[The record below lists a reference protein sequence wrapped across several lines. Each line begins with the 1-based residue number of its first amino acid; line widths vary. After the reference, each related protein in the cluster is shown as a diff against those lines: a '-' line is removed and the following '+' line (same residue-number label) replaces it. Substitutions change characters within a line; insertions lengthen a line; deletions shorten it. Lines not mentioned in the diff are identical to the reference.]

1 MAHTLSALKRI
12 RQSEKRRLV
21 NKSNKSAMKTYIKK
35 YMAALESGAEA
46 ENTEALLKQAVK
58 VIYKTAQKGA
68 IHKNQAAR
76 KVSRLTMRYNKAKA
90 AN

>member
-35 YMAALESGAEA
+35 YMAALESGAE
-46 ENTEALLKQAVK
+46 NTEALLNQAVK
-58 VIYKTAQKGA
+58 VIYKTARKGA

-76 KVSRLTMRYNKAKA
+76 KVARLTMKFNKAKA

>member
-35 YMAALESGAEA
+35 YLKALESGAED
-46 ENTEALLKQAVK
+46 TEVLLKQAVS
-58 VIYKTAQKGA
+58 VIYRTARKGA
-68 IHKNQAAR
+68 IHKKQASR
-76 KVSRLTMRYNKAKA
+76 KVSRLTIKFNKAQATAK
-90 AN
+90 

>member
-35 YMAALESGAEA
+35 YMTAVESGAENS
-46 ENTEALLKQAVK
+46 EELLKQAVR
-58 VIYKTAQKGA
+58 VIYKTAKKGA

-76 KVSRLTMRYNKAKA
+76 KVSRLTVKFNKAQA
-90 AN
+90 AK

>member
-35 YMAALESGAEA
+35 YMVALESGT

-58 VIYKTAQKGA
+58 VIYKTARKGA

-76 KVSRLTMRYNKAKA
+76 KVSRLTMKFNKAKA

>member
-35 YMAALESGAEA
+35 YMKALETGDDD
-46 ENTEALLKQAVK
+46 NEALLKKVVS
-58 VIYKTAQKGA
+58 VIYKTARKGA
-68 IHKNQAAR
+68 IHKKQASR
-76 KVSRLTMRYNKAKA
+76 KVSRLTMKLNKAKA
-90 AN
+90 VNK

>member
-35 YMAALESGAEA
+35 YMKALETGADD
-46 ENTEALLKQAVK
+46 TEALLKQAVS
-58 VIYKTAQKGA
+58 VIYKTSRKGA
-68 IHKNQAAR
+68 IHKKQASR
-76 KVSRLTMRYNKAKA
+76 KVSRLTMKLNKAKA
-90 AN
+90 VNK